1 MLNTRRVVCLA
12 AGFAAC
18 VVALAVANP
27 TGASG
32 QSGATTGPT
41 PVTGNP
47 PTNLAGGHA
56 NSAHA
61 TERLPGVPP
70 VVKAC
75 ACVCKFPA
83 QGQIVLAGAKK
94 GPGAG
99 TTYSFNA
106 NASVNCTGPG
116 CKVTKVAYAWKHT
129 GGTSV
134 SVYTSAGDL
143 KTYFENVTRAG
154 TLSLEC
160 TVTVTCS
167 DGTKCSSKGSKTF
180 TLTP

>member
-1 MLNTRRVVCLA
+1 MLKTRAFLCLA
-12 AGFAAC
+12 AGFVAG
-18 VVALAVANP
+18 VVATA
-27 TGASG
+27 GAA
-32 QSGATTGPT
+32 GATATTRNIPTPGPT
-41 PVTGNP
+41 PVAGNP

-61 TERLPGVPP
+61 TERLPGGPP
-70 VVKAC
+70 FVSVC

-83 QGQIVLAGAKK
+83 QGQIVLAGAKR

-106 NASVNCTGPG
+106 NVSPNCTGPK
-116 CKVTKVAYAWKHT
+116 CKVTKVTYAWRHT

-134 SVYTSAGDL
+134 SVYTGAGDL
-143 KTYFENVTRAG
+143 KTYFENVTRPG
-154 TLSLEC
+154 TLSLDC

-167 DGTKCSSKGSKTF
+167 DGTTCSSTGSKTF